1 MENIAPYNEN
11 EFISVFKTTEVYKK
25 LRCDYTDDKLVWHK
39 FFHLGNTI
47 KSITE
52 ERSSVLRTG
61 GYSTPR
67 AYKEEFSAS
76 IFYYLLP
83 LLEKNPK
90 KIYDLGCGKNMF
102 KPYLPNIIGIGAEYM
117 LENNNFINGYNRL
130 KDESWPII
138 TCLNDF
144 KKLSTKIKKE
154 CVMVHKLDLRLPLS
168 GLADFYGDEHGLV
181 NDKYINDHQKYF
193 ESVFAICSLHF
204 RPLSDFKK
212 IVLYFASMIANTG
225 RGFLSLNLQRLIE
238 RSSTDFLTAQ
248 FGTTTPTTMQYDNWL
263 RKELSTTKLNFLILD
278 VDLTLLDEAIDGNIR
293 LVIEK

>member
-1 MENIAPYNEN
+1 M
-11 EFISVFKTTEVYKK
+11 VRFKTTEVYKK
-25 LRCDYTDDKLVWHK
+25 LICDYTDEKLVWHK

-52 ERSSVLRTG
+52 EHF
-61 GYSTPR
+61 TPR
-67 AYKEEFSAS
+67 SAYKAEFSATV
-76 IFYYLLP
+76 FYYLLP
-83 LLEKNPK
+83 LLEKNPQI
-90 KIYDLGCGKNMF
+90 IYDLGCGKNMF
-102 KPYLPNIIGIGAEYM
+102 KKYLPNVIGIDAEIPAQVKLSSM
-117 LENNNFINGYNRL
+117 YNTV
-130 KDESWPII
+130 KDESWPSISSI
-138 TCLNDF
+138 EDFNNLPICIQTECL
-144 KKLSTKIKKE
+144 T
-154 CVMVHKLDLRLPLS
+154 VHKLDLNNIQS
-168 GLADFYGDEHGLV
+168 NFYGDIYGKF
-181 NDKYINDHQKYF
+181 NDEYVASHQNYF

-204 RPLSDFKK
+204 HPLSDFKK
-212 IVLYFASMIANTG
+212 IILDFASMICVNG